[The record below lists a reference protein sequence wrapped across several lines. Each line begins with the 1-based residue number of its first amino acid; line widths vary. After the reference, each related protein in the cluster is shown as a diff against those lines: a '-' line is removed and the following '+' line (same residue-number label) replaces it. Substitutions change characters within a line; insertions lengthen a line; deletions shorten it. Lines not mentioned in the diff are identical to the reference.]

1 MSPAL
6 NVEADIA
13 ERRARAQAAMRGKG
27 VRTLVVYFGGQH
39 YMLRMN
45 QLMWLTDFKAL
56 GPAALVLPAEGAPTL
71 IVTPRWDL
79 PRAKEQAV
87 GVADIVAVAPSA
99 FAAAIASRA
108 KAGSGPLAL
117 IGREDMTV
125 VFARAL
131 FGALGG
137 EPLDAETL
145 VTSLAASRTPVELA
159 RVEHAAAIADAGFAA
174 LCEKAAVGM
183 WEYELAAEVEAAMQ
197 SLGSDDNYGLIGA
210 GPHNR
215 AIRAP
220 TNRRLERGDLIVGE
234 ITPCY
239 RGYFAQ
245 LCRTFILGEPSDLQR
260 AKYDMLIAAQD
271 AGFAAAR
278 AGQPSSGI
286 AKAVNEVI
294 SAQGYGEYCR
304 QPYMR
309 TRGHG
314 LGFGGVVPYDVTES
328 ASPTLAADMT
338 MIIHP
343 NQYIPETGYMMLGDT
358 VAIAAAGPRVLT
370 KTPRRLFWKAA

>member
-1 MSPAL
+1 MSASL
-6 NVEADIA
+6 DVEADVG
-13 ERRARAQAAMRGKG
+13 ERRARAQAAMRAKG
-27 VRTLVVYFGGQH
+27 FGALAIYFGGQH
-39 YMLRMN
+39 FMLRMN

-56 GPAALVLPAEGAPTL
+56 GPAALVLPAEGPPTL
-71 IVTPRWDL
+71 IVTPEWDL
-79 PRAKEQAV
+79 PRARDEAV
-87 GVADIVAVAPSA
+87 GVAEIVAVAPSELA
-99 FAAAIASRA
+99 GAIAARTTA
-108 KAGSGPLAL
+108 AGGPLAL
-117 IGREDMTV
+117 IGREDMTI

-131 FGALGG
+131 YAALGG

-159 RVEHAAAIADAGFAA
+159 RVEHAATIADAGFAA
-174 LCEKAAVGM
+174 LREKARVGM
-183 WEYELAAEVEAAMQ
+183 WEYELAGEVEAAMQ
-197 SLGSDDNYGLIGA
+197 ALGSDDNYGLIGA
-210 GPHNR
+210 GPHNQ

-220 TNRRLERGDLIVGE
+220 TNRRLEKGDLIVGE

-245 LCRTFILGEPSDLQR
+245 LCRTFILGEPSELQLR
-260 AKYDMLIAAQD
+260 KYDMLIAAQN
-271 AGFAAAR
+271 AGFAVAKTGA
-278 AGQPSSGI
+278 PSSGI

-294 SAQGYGEYCR
+294 SAEGYGEYCR

-328 ASPTLAADMT
+328 ASPTLATDMT

-358 VAIAAAGPRVLT
+358 VAIGPEGPRVLT
-370 KTPRRLFWKAA
+370 STPRRLFWTAA

>member
-1 MSPAL
+1 MSERPM
-6 NVEADIA
+6 VEMDIA
-13 ERRARAQAAMRGKG
+13 ARRARVQALMRQRGIG
-27 VRTLVVYFGGQH
+27 VVIIYFGGQH

-45 QLMWLTDFKAL
+45 QLMYLTDFKAL
-56 GPAALVLPAEGAPTL
+56 GPAALIMPLEGEPTL
-71 IVTPRWDL
+71 VLTPQWDL
-79 PRAKEQAV
+79 PRAKDECV
-87 GVADIVAVAPSA
+87 GVAKIVSVSPGELATAISLYTKTYRGAVA
-99 FAAAIASRA
+99 
-108 KAGSGPLAL
+108 LA
-117 IGREDMTV
+117 GREDLTV
-125 VFARAL
+125 HAARAL
-131 FGALGG
+131 YGALGA
-137 EPLDAETL
+137 EPRDAETL
-145 VTSLAASRTPVELA
+145 VSSLAVARTPIELA
-159 RVEHAAAIADAGFAA
+159 RVAYAATIADAGFEA
-174 LCEKAAVGM
+174 LCARARVGM

-197 SLGSDDNYGLIGA
+197 ALGSDDNYGLIGA
-210 GPHNR
+210 GPHNQ

-220 TNRRLERGDLIVGE
+220 TNRRLEKGDLIVGE

-245 LCRTFILGEPSDLQR
+245 LCRTYVLGEPSDLQR

-271 AGFAAAR
+271 AGFSVAYSGA
-278 AGQPSSGI
+278 PSSGI
-286 AKAVNEVI
+286 ARAINDVI

-328 ASPTLAADMT
+328 ASPVLETNMT

-358 VAIAAAGPRVLT
+358 VAIEPEGPRILT
-370 KTPRRLFWKAA
+370 KTARRLFSGNA